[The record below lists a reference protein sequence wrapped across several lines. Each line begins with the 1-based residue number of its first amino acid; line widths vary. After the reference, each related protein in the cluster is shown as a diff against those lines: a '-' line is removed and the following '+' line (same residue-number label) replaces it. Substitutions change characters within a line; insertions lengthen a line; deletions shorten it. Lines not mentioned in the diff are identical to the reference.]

1 VVKSGFGLKVFREL
15 QITTGESLM
24 LPQMTTK
31 LLFQAGLFALL
42 LCGCVSHQ
50 HLVLQRNK
58 EIIHRY
64 FEEWG
69 NHGDTKA
76 ADELIATNVT
86 LRNPPA
92 ILHSLDEY
100 KKGMAAFHTAFPDL
114 HFTVEEL
121 IAEGDKVVVHWSLRA
136 THLGDYQGRPAT
148 GKTVTVAGMSLFRMA
163 EGKIQEIT
171 VSMDRLGQWQQ
182 LGWLPEPAKAK

>member
-1 VVKSGFGLKVFREL
+1 MKSKV
-15 QITTGESLM
+15 
-24 LPQMTTK
+24 
-31 LLFQAGLFALL
+31 LFQVALSALL
-42 LCGCVSHQ
+42 LCGCASHR
-50 HLVLQRNK
+50 HLSVQRNK

-92 ILHSLDEY
+92 VLHSLEQY

-114 HFTVEEL
+114 HFTIEEV
-121 IAEGDKVVVHWSLRA
+121 IAEGDKVVVRWSLHG
-136 THLGDYQGRPAT
+136 THRGD
-148 GKTVTVAGMSLFRMA
+148 
-163 EGKIQEIT
+163 
-171 VSMDRLGQWQQ
+171 
-182 LGWLPEPAKAK
+182 

>member
-1 VVKSGFGLKVFREL
+1 MKPKF
-15 QITTGESLM
+15 
-24 LPQMTTK
+24 
-31 LLFQAGLFALL
+31 LFQAGLSAVL
-42 LCGCVSHQ
+42 LCGCASHQ
-50 HLVLQRNK
+50 QLVLQRNK
-58 EIIHRY
+58 DIIHRY

-92 ILHSLDEY
+92 VLHSLEEY

-114 HFTVEEL
+114 HFTVEEV
-121 IAEGDKVVVHWSLRA
+121 IAEGDKVVVRWSLRG
-136 THLGDYQGRPAT
+136 THLGNYQGRPPT
-148 GKTVTVAGMSLFRMA
+148 GKTVSVTGMSLFRLA
-163 EGKIQEIT
+163 DGKIQAIT

-182 LGWLPEPAKAK
+182 LGWLPEPAKAGK